1 MIFSNKSDNEFK
13 RKCKTVS
20 TDLHYLQIV
29 VTCNVFN
36 KFVSFFGFWGFL
48 TVVHVI
54 WLIFHGF
61 WGFLVVFSFLFHSGH
76 VGCGDDIYMLRW
88 SECLHFIL
96 TSKLSAFILSSHY
109 LWHVGKSLPRIWNWV
124 QRKMYLRK
132 LLL

>member
-1 MIFSNKSDNEFK
+1 MIFLNKSDKEFK

-29 VTCNVFN
+29 VTCNVFV
-36 KFVSFFGFWGFL
+36 KFVSFFRFWGVSYGCSCNLVDFSWFL
-48 TVVHVI
+48 RV
-54 WLIFHGF
+54 
-61 WGFLVVFSFLFHSGH
+61 LVVFSFLFHSGH

-96 TSKLSAFILSSHY
+96 TSKLSAFILTSHY
-109 LWHVGKSLPRIWNWV
+109 LWHVGKNLPRIWNWV